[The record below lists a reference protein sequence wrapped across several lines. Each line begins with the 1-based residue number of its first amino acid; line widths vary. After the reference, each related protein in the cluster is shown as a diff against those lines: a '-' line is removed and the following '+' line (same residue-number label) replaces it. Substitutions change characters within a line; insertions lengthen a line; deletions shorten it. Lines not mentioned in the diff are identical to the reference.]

1 MKFRI
6 GSSLLLLSVATVV
19 AGDSP
24 SSAKDALGP
33 RAYLPSAKEAFTPS
47 AKSAKDALDPR
58 AYLPSAKEAFT
69 PSPKSAKDAKDILL
83 PPPSRSRWVLGA
95 GLSLRNIGAIDFKTG
110 VTNLT
115 IPMLYQAGN
124 TPVPGIG
131 APTGL
136 TPRIYNDG
144 FVRPDTRSPTIGRTT
159 DFGYQNAATQV
170 TGNTLSYH
178 ATGGE
183 RRDVLRTTSS
193 TATGWSDDRD
203 WEPAPYLK
211 LSHLTDL
218 GNGWS
223 TGPAIHFNFTSIK
236 GSRNGLN
243 TILGREQ
250 LDIYDVAVTD
260 VYDPS
265 GLILPLG
272 NFIGAPNIPN
282 SPLLPAVPASRTL
295 TPTLRSSD
303 VAQWSDSIT
312 ESLDVKAWGLSVG
325 AEAVYQAHNKFY
337 ATIGAGFALNVT
349 DWEAKR
355 SDRVLQQ
362 INTGPPTQIS
372 SRSARNIGS
381 SILWGFYLQS
391 AAGYQVTKEFSVEA
405 NLRYDLTEELSGKV
419 SNSSFEVDLSG
430 FSVGLGGN
438 YTFW

>member
-6 GSSLLLLSVATVV
+6 GSSLLFLSVATVV

-24 SSAKDALGP
+24 SSAKDAL
-33 RAYLPSAKEAFTPS
+33 
-47 AKSAKDALDPR
+47 DLDPR

-83 PPPSRSRWVLGA
+83 PPLSRTRWTLGA

-136 TPRIYNDG
+136 APRAYNDG
-144 FVRPDTRSPTIGRTT
+144 FVRPDARSPNIGRTS
-159 DFGYQNAATQV
+159 DFGYQNAATQI
-170 TGNTLSYH
+170 TGNTLSYQ

-183 RRDVLRTTSS
+183 RRDVMRTTSS
-193 TATGWSDDRD
+193 AATGWSDDRD
-203 WEPAPYLK
+203 WELAPYLK
-211 LSHLTDL
+211 LSQLTDL

-223 TGPAIHFNFTSIK
+223 AGPTIHFNFTSIE

-250 LDIYDVAVTD
+250 LDIYDVAATD
-260 VYDPS
+260 AYDTS

-295 TPTLRSSD
+295 TPTLRSTD
-303 VAQWSDSIT
+303 VAQWTDSIN
-312 ESLDVKAWGLSVG
+312 ESLDVNVWGLSLG
-325 AEAVYQAHNKFY
+325 AEAAYQANNKFY

-349 DWEAKR
+349 DWEAQR

-362 INTGPPTQIS
+362 INNGPPTQIS
-372 SRSARNIGS
+372 SRNARNIGS

-419 SNSSFEVDLSG
+419 GNSSFEVDLSG